1 MLSPSSVLS
10 STPGFLVLRV
20 RGSTRDGQVVRLE
33 STKCTIGS
41 GSHCTLRLRA
51 VNIGAVHCLILRGPG
66 RTVVRRWS
74 PDTRLNGRNFT
85 ESALQAGDCLSIGAI
100 DLEVVE
106 TAQPGLPSEN
116 LREQQC
122 TIDQQLAQIQAR
134 LCSLD
139 EQQAECDA
147 TQADFQA
154 RQSELDMLRAQWEL
168 QKTESQADLASRAAE
183 LDALQVE
190 LDSACAALN
199 NERGEWESRRGKA
212 LTSQSTEAEQLAAQQ
227 VELDA
232 QRRALEEQRVAW
244 ETQKSEIA
252 EQAAAHEADR
262 QRLRVEFE
270 SAQEVLASERLQW
283 ESQQGEVLAARSTES
298 TQVAAQQANLDAQYR
313 ALEEQRV
320 AWETQKSEIAEQAA
334 AHEADRQRLRVEFE
348 SAQEVL
354 ASERLQWESQQGEV
368 LAARS
373 TESTQLAAQQANLD
387 AQYRALEEQQAAW
400 ETQKIVAHQTLDDRV
415 AGLDALCVDLES
427 QHVALEKERRQWES
441 QLRNATAI
449 QSTETE
455 HLAVREVLSE
465 TERKPVAEAETVKI
479 TAPTTATPVDLLAI
493 LRRTGFNTDQADEE
507 EQSNNNFNHEDESSK
522 SGPAEEPLIDIS
534 APVPRPLESVGQDR
548 EEEVSIDEYMSR
560 LLARSRGDSAPSSD
574 PAAVSA
580 VAAPQ
585 SSSISV
591 VPEPHPEPPDPCEP
605 VEMAPRAVVA
615 ERQVDLQAM
624 RQLANLSAKN
634 ALHKHESKRL
644 SGNTR
649 AKLLVTSVS
658 VVAGVSLLVIYLLP
672 GAPHITIYGAVA
684 SLAVAVLWGVRY
696 KSLASRMTSE
706 RLAYMSRHIKAVE
719 EPAAEVKKENRSS

>member
-1 MLSPSSVLS
+1 M
-10 STPGFLVLRV
+10 
-20 RGSTRDGQVVRLE
+20 
-33 STKCTIGS
+33 
-41 GSHCTLRLRA
+41 
-51 VNIGAVHCLILRGPG
+51 
-66 RTVVRRWS
+66 VRRWS

-262 QRLRVEFE
+262 QRLRVEIE

-298 TQVAAQQANLDAQYR
+298 TQV
-313 ALEEQRV
+313 
-320 AWETQKSEIAEQAA
+320 
-334 AHEADRQRLRVEFE
+334 
-348 SAQEVL
+348 
-354 ASERLQWESQQGEV
+354 
-368 LAARS
+368 
-373 TESTQLAAQQANLD
+373 AAQQANLD